1 MSSTDGKPSTEERVK
16 ALKEKLKQGLTMK
29 TGEEWKAQLKR
40 FSSVGPRSPLRYSFR
55 NQVLLFVQAEE
66 RAALGQELDLSQV
79 ATFQGWKGLGRMVRK
94 GETALWILKPS
105 ICKDKKRMQK
115 LIEDKGRKLTADEE
129 KECSFTLYGL
139 MPVFA
144 VSQTD
149 GEALEVPTVPDL
161 ATSAGWDGA
170 CHALTSVALADGVPA
185 VNFRARRLLD
195 SPRALGWCNLMTRE
209 ITVITDGQTR
219 DAQFSTAVHELAHAM
234 LHCGSGHNPH
244 EYAHN
249 EIEAESISF
258 IVCGAM
264 NLDTSGF
271 SFGYVAGWAK
281 GEDPVKQV
289 DESGRRIVATAC
301 KILDALADVERA
313 TGIAEAA

>member
-1 MSSTDGKPSTEERVK
+1 MSSTDAKPSTEERVK
-16 ALKEKLKQGLTMK
+16 ALKEKLKQGLAMK

-66 RAALGQELDLSQV
+66 RAELGQALDLSQV
-79 ATFQGWKGLGRMVRK
+79 ATFQGWKNLGRMVRK
-94 GETALWILKPS
+94 GETALWILRPS
-105 ICKDKKRMQK
+105 VCKDKKRMQQ
-115 LIEDKGRKLTADEE
+115 LAEEKGRKLTADEE

-149 GEALEVPTVPDL
+149 GEALEAPAVPDL
-161 ATSAGWDGA
+161 GTDDGWDKA
-170 CHALTSVALADGVPA
+170 CRALTAVALADGVPA
-185 VNFRARRLLD
+185 VNFRPRRLLD
-195 SPRALGWCNLMTRE
+195 PARALGWCNLMTRE
-209 ITVITDGQTR
+209 ITVITDGQSR

-234 LHCGSGHNPH
+234 LHCGRGHNPH

-249 EIEAESISF
+249 EVEAESISF

-264 NLDTSGF
+264 SLDTSGF

-289 DESGRRIVATAC
+289 DESGRVIVATAC
-301 KILDALADVERA
+301 KILDAIGAVDRSVA
-313 TGIAEAA
+313 IAEAA